1 MAEDDG
7 VLPVIAAVEA
17 GVGSKGRNLQKLG
30 ENAGFLADFGLESL
44 PPRSSTEIL
53 FIGGVRGPY
62 CLYWGKFSAL
72 DSPRGIQTVGSK
84 CAPRAAKFGSSR
96 L

>member
-1 MAEDDG
+1 M
-7 VLPVIAAVEA
+7 EA
-17 GVGSKGRNLQKLG
+17 GVGSKGRNLQKFG
-30 ENAGFLADFGLESL
+30 ENAGFLADFGPDFFSFF
-44 PPRSSTEIL
+44 RSSTEIL
-53 FIGGVRGPY
+53 FIGGVIGPY

-72 DSPRGIQTVGSK
+72 DSTRGIQTVGSK